1 MKAAELVY
9 SAYFAGVLVLI
20 GFNWHCQLR
29 KGGELKKKQRPL
41 LQRSQNCKLGST
53 DSGTIRKFLACT
65 RKARDFYEREEEGEQ
80 MLDLEKEEKEKKLPT
95 GY

>member
-9 SAYFAGVLVLI
+9 SAYFARVLVLI

-53 DSGTIRKFLACT
+53 DSGSNQEVSCLYKESKGFLWERGRGGANARLRKGGKGKT
-65 RKARDFYEREEEGEQ
+65 
-80 MLDLEKEEKEKKLPT
+80 LPT